1 MVLICSVVPIG
12 PANAQQ
18 GTFVGL
24 GRMRRSS
31 PVAGGVFLGA
41 QHGGVLV
48 QSIAGIGVR
57 VRVRFGDAVT
67 AAFPATRS
75 IATGDSAP
83 RVGTAVIRETADGVT
98 IRAEGMTVTASRAP
112 LRVSVR
118 DSDGRL
124 LLSESLGASTWQGR
138 VAHVVHSDSGT
149 RFFGLGEQPT
159 GLDRS
164 GSTFPF

>member
-1 MVLICSVVPIG
+1 M
-12 PANAQQ
+12 
-18 GTFVGL
+18 
-24 GRMRRSS
+24 
-31 PVAGGVFLGA
+31 AGGVFLGA

-83 RVGTAVIRETADGVT
+83 RVGTAVIRETSDGVT

-138 VAHVVHSDSGT
+138 VAHVVHTDSGT